1 MTDSDECCNIR
12 MYLHF
17 PFFMITTAIVSAAEE
32 RSISQIE
39 DSLSEQVYYIYP
51 AITPHKL
58 SVVYSTTSWCIL
70 PPAHRLY
77 KVYSNVCVIVIG
89 LGMKVIIECIIHE
102 LPAITITTITTAMT
116 TTTAT
121 IALDRDGCR
130 SVMVVVGVLKGLGTG
145 EAACWWYRD
154 TVTTQANNAHYI
166 YSNSLH

>member
-1 MTDSDECCNIR
+1 
-12 MYLHF
+12 
-17 PFFMITTAIVSAAEE
+17 
-32 RSISQIE
+32 
-39 DSLSEQVYYIYP
+39 
-51 AITPHKL
+51 
-58 SVVYSTTSWCIL
+58 
-70 PPAHRLY
+70 
-77 KVYSNVCVIVIG
+77 
-89 LGMKVIIECIIHE
+89 MKVIIECIIHE